1 MYPLTLQQYNFRN
14 IKMGLKYFK
23 DLLELRPEF

>member
-1 MYPLTLQQYNFRN
+1 MYPPTLQQYNFRN

-23 DLLELRPEF
+23 GLLELRPEF